1 MTARIA
7 KAAMRLLA
15 AAAAL
20 AMCGSAGAEPRAPF
34 DADVLRSAT
43 GIMAF
48 SEVPLPPSSVHAKF
62 RYDTVPVAGGI
73 TTFIEGPSHALVQG
87 NITLIVGNDAALVV
101 DTGHFPAVARRV
113 IADIRRLTDKP
124 VKYVAVTHW
133 HMDHYMGNAEFAAA
147 FPGLAIITQDFTAPM
162 MDKYGRRYVNYGA
175 KIDGELKPL
184 RDMLASGKAPDG
196 ADIAPD
202 RRQRIETAIAEAE
215 AAKPEFELM
224 RYRGADLSF
233 DSEIDID
240 LGGRIV
246 RLMHLGRGNTGGDLV
261 AYVPDA
267 GVLITGDILVYPVP
281 FSYGSYLDEWSV
293 VLGKLDRFEAT
304 SIVPG
309 HGPVMRDKVYLE
321 SVRGLLDAVVA
332 EVTRVWQPGMS
343 GDDVRK
349 VMDLGKPRDAFCH
362 GDKQLEA
369 SFKASIETAGV
380 DRVTQRLSGALK
392 PESFDEKD

>member
-1 MTARIA
+1 MIARAA
-7 KAAMRLLA
+7 KPHLLA
-15 AAAAL
+15 SVAAL
-20 AMCGSAGAEPRAPF
+20 AMCSGASAEPRAPF
-34 DADVLRSAT
+34 DGDVLRSAT

-62 RYDTVPVAGGI
+62 HYDTVPVAAGI
-73 TTFIEGPSHALVQG
+73 TTFVEGPSHALVQG

-147 FPGLAIITQDFTAPM
+147 FPGLAIITQNFTAPM
-162 MDKYGRRYVNYGA
+162 MDKYGRRYVDYGA
-175 KIDGELKPL
+175 KIEGELKPL

-196 ADIAPD
+196 ADIAAD

-215 AAKPEFELM
+215 AAKPEFALM

-233 DSEIDID
+233 ENTLDID

-246 RLMHLGRGNTGGDLV
+246 KLMHLGRGNTAGDLV

-267 GVLITGDILVYPVP
+267 KALITGDVLVHPVP
-281 FSYGSYLDEWSV
+281 FSYGSYLGEWSA
-293 VLGKLDRFEAT
+293 VLGKLAELDAT
-304 SIVPG
+304 VIVPG
-309 HGPVMRDKVYLE
+309 HGPVMHDKTYLLQ
-321 SVRGLLDAVVA
+321 VRGLLDAVVA
-332 EVTRVWQPGMS
+332 EVTRVWKPGMS
-343 GDDVRK
+343 GDEVSK
-349 VMDLGKPRDAFCH
+349 VMDLGKQRDAFCH
-362 GDKQLEA
+362 GDKSLEA
-369 SFKASIETAGV
+369 GFKASIETAGV
-380 DRVTQRLSGALK
+380 DRAVQQLEGKMK